1 MSDTAKKVYISVAPL
16 VQKYPGALLYSI
28 FSDRSDGKTTLI
40 ITSIY
45 DSFVECGKRG
55 VILRRVAAEASAEYC
70 ETLLFLL
77 KKIRPECGELKF
89 SGSAKRTVVSLFCN
103 GEKFAVV
110 GCISRGGALKS
121 ALDEGMY
128 KDVYFDEYVPLNG
141 RYFPREVDI
150 FIEIWRTIDRDTFT
164 TKMWV
169 FSNRITTTC
178 PLFRYFGIK
187 PRKGIS
193 AWKDGSF
200 ALLMISNRG
209 NVERVKASP
218 LGALTAGTPYH
229 NYIDGG
235 TLFDR
240 QHLIKKEHGRA
251 RMPFTISTGGGIFG
265 VYYAKNG
272 LIIDTAQRSHP
283 AEALYITEPTGGKNG
298 GIYLPQ
304 NKELYTALKNRY
316 HFSEIFYAS
325 EEVFEQCEQLDKMLS
340 RN

>member
-16 VQKYPGALLYSI
+16 VQKYPGALLYSV

-45 DSFVECGKRG
+45 DEFLKSGKRS
-55 VILRRVAAEASAEYC
+55 VILRRFSAEASAEYC

-77 KKIRPECGELKF
+77 KKTRPDCGKLTF
-89 SGSAKRTVVSLFCN
+89 RGSAKRTVVSLFCN
-103 GEKFAVV
+103 GKKFAIV
-110 GCISRGGALKS
+110 GCVSRGGSLKS

-128 KDVYFDEYVPLNG
+128 KDLYFDEYVPMTG
-141 RYFPREVDI
+141 RYEPKEMTTLL
-150 FIEIWRTIDRDTFT
+150 EIYRTIDRDTFT
-164 TKMWV
+164 SKMFI
-169 FSNRITTTC
+169 FSNRITTSC
-178 PLFRYFGIK
+178 PLFRYYGVK
-187 PRKGIS
+187 AKKGLS
-193 AWKDGSF
+193 AWRDNSF
-200 ALLMISNRG
+200 ILLMISNKG
-209 NVERVKASP
+209 NVERVKKSP
-218 LGALTAGTPYH
+218 LWSLTKGTPYA

-251 RMPFTISTGGGIFG
+251 RMPFTICSGGGIFG
-265 VYYAKNG
+265 IYYAENG

-304 NKELYTALKNRY
+304 NKALYTALKSRY
-316 HFSEIFYAS
+316 HFSEVFYAT